1 MPLST
6 NVQDL
11 AYTPNLKLDYCQ
23 RCFRLKHYG
32 INSHNELSVLT
43 VNKVLDN
50 LKIQTR
56 DWIVLINDVLNVNFE
71 VIERYKNHSK
81 VLFVF
86 NKADL
91 VVNNFN
97 YQNVQRRL
105 IKMLINL
112 SIRTPQV
119 IISSATNNYGIRKIF
134 EFIRERELNEKI
146 YFVGKTNSGKSSIIN
161 ALINY
166 TGSIVAPLT
175 ISNLPNTTI
184 GLKQI
189 KLQKHNIIDTP
200 GYYSEHSIL
209 HNLTN
214 LKDVASIQNKQK
226 IKPFSFQIIQPQ
238 SFIVDSLLW
247 LTTTNDKLA
256 SIVFYMPNKLKV
268 QRTKPENLL
277 RNLKNP
283 LNNVYHVN
291 NCEKLT
297 QELIL
302 KPNMK
307 YDLMIEGLGM
317 IVVQGIEKL
326 IVNTFK
332 NVKLTLLKDW
342 II

>member
-1 MPLST
+1 L
-6 NVQDL
+6 V
-11 AYTPNLKLDYCQ
+11 
-23 RCFRLKHYG
+23 
-32 INSHNELSVLT
+32 
-43 VNKVLDN
+43 
-50 LKIQTR
+50 
-56 DWIVLINDVLNVNFE
+56 NDVLNVNFE

-238 SFIVDSLLW
+238 SFIVDSLL
-247 LTTTNDKLA
+247 
-256 SIVFYMPNKLKV
+256 
-268 QRTKPENLL
+268 
-277 RNLKNP
+277 
-283 LNNVYHVN
+283 
-291 NCEKLT
+291 
-297 QELIL
+297 
-302 KPNMK
+302 
-307 YDLMIEGLGM
+307 
-317 IVVQGIEKL
+317 
-326 IVNTFK
+326 
-332 NVKLTLLKDW
+332 
-342 II
+342 